1 MVLVGAFL
9 MPSFWTRRNGGHER
23 GTAQHAPRHLSKD
36 DSAKERKEAKVL
48 SALALA
54 SVLYTVKPGDT
65 LSGIAQHYNTTWEA
79 IYDDNHSAIRNP
91 NLVYAGQRLRVH
103 EGDLTR
109 DMVPVR
115 SYNVTPAPASPPAQS
130 TSDSASSDVPGY
142 DSGALDDIPG
152 VPQSFAACVAYREST
167 DDTNPAADG
176 NAYGIIGASGYN
188 VSGDSIAQQKQVFK
202 QIYDTTGPSA
212 WAADGC

>member
-1 MVLVGAFL
+1 M
-9 MPSFWTRRNGGHER
+9 
-23 GTAQHAPRHLSKD
+23 
-36 DSAKERKEAKVL
+36 L

-54 SVLYTVKPGDT
+54 TVLYTVKSGDT

-79 IYDDNHSAIRNP
+79 VYDGNHSAIQNP
-91 NLVYAGQRLRVH
+91 NVVYAGQQLRVR
-103 EGDLTR
+103 EGDLATGL
-109 DMVPVR
+109 VPVQAAAPQSSSDQGAPVK
-115 SYNVTPAPASPPAQS
+115 SYTVTPAAATSAPAQS
-130 TSDSASSDVPGY
+130 AAGSAGSGG
-142 DSGALDDIPG
+142 SGALSDIPG

-167 DDTNPAADG
+167 NNTNPAAHG
-176 NAYGIIGASGYN
+176 NAYGIIPASGHN